1 MAFLCLTNVSPNQ
14 FTFVRHF
21 PLHNWQSIYFFT
33 SLFYFI
39 LFWFS
44 SLVFRQTLASVV
56 KINKNLVL
64 IAEFCRW
71 NSNGKY
77 HLVGVLTILR
87 KPFLS
92 LSTLLEKKH
101 QFLPI
106 MQCVLYFFFKSLS
119 IGLYK
124 LCPAIPLKLEFIQS
138 DSFPQQTSE

>member
-92 LSTLLEKKH
+92 LSTLLEKSTNSS
-101 QFLPI
+101 QSCNVFYI
-106 MQCVLYFFFKSLS
+106 SFSNRSLS
-119 IGLYK
+119 
-124 LCPAIPLKLEFIQS
+124 AFINYAQP
-138 DSFPQQTSE
+138 FLWN